1 VRSIGSI
8 GSIGSIDSINSTGAE
23 TMGQPFN
30 RLLWLMPAAYAI
42 HICDEWFS
50 GFPRYVVDHMGGQPM
65 PPPLFFLNNG
75 VFMAVLLGLCTWASR
90 SRSRLS
96 AFLLMTWASGNL
108 PCNFFVHLGYTVG
121 TGYYSPGLI
130 TSSLFYWP
138 VSLVVMYAAVRDK
151 RQTVSE
157 AVASFALGG
166 VLLGLVIWA
175 GVYHFAT

>member
-1 VRSIGSI
+1 
-8 GSIGSIDSINSTGAE
+8 
-23 TMGQPFN
+23 MGQPFN